1 MYTNR
6 ELIQQITD
14 IICNR
19 IEDMIKSLMS
29 AHLENGIG
37 SQDNSPLVEAITVDE
52 LANLLKISKPVAYE
66 LANSKDFPS
75 FRIGKT
81 IRIDKK
87 GLCDWMSRQS
97 ASQKGMELT

>member
-29 AHLENGIG
+29 AHLENEIG

-52 LANLLKISKPVAYE
+52 LASLLKISKPVAYE
-66 LANSKDFPS
+66 LANSDGFPS

-81 IRIDKK
+81 IRIDKH
-87 GLCDWMSRQS
+87 GLYDWMSKQTAGR
-97 ASQKGMELT
+97 KGTELT